1 MHQRPT
7 TNEILHKLKTAIE
20 AVLSKRVGFANHPK
34 IVGELYE
41 LDVSDSSE
49 LWDLIL
55 GLLKEIKSE
64 DYDGG
69 RPPQLSTEK
78 AIKGKDLWAF
88 AWDSLRL
95 KKRMYLKFALKDDIF
110 YYVSLHASKFLPRGK
125 ESIK

>member
-7 TNEILHKLKTAIE
+7 TNEILRKLKGAIE
-20 AVLSKRVGFANHPK
+20 AIQSNRVGFANRPK

-41 LDVSDSSE
+41 LGAGESSE

-55 GLLKEIKSE
+55 KLLKEIKSE

-69 RPPQLSTEK
+69 HPPQSSNEK

-88 AWDSLRL
+88 SWDSGRL

-110 YYVSLHASKFLPRGK
+110 YYVSLHESKFLSRGK
-125 ESIK
+125 ERIK